1 MKERLNPLMSSMED
15 QIKRLNAQY
24 GFALSEEEIKL
35 VARQAEEINRMFEPL
50 FEVDLNNIM
59 PAMKISHKRA
69 KK

>member
-1 MKERLNPLMSSMED
+1 MSSMED

>member
-1 MKERLNPLMSSMED
+1 MSSMED

-59 PAMKISHKRA
+59 PAMKISHKRT